1 MKVLQKLTL
10 ANLRQNRRRTTVTI
24 IGVILSSALILAV
37 VGIVA
42 SMRQM
47 MINFAIDEVGNYHDM
62 YEEVPAEKLKYLTEN
77 QHVESYFYS
86 EPLTEDT
93 LKDGFDAEVLETYEV
108 YQNAPYKAKFY
119 EKLNTLPANNTKPYN
134 VYIRYDEPGKYET
147 FRQQILETL
156 GGSPQI
162 NVRTNSDLLRYEAA
176 AMSDVTLASLISLAI
191 IVIAIIVVT
200 SIFVIRNSFSISA
213 TERARQFGMLS
224 SVGATPRQ
232 IRRSVIFEGAVIG
245 AIGIPLGILLGMLAV
260 VILVAIMNYLMRDM
274 LAFTI
279 SVAMPWWIFP
289 IAILLSVITIF
300 LSSLMPA
307 IRAAKMSPIEAIRG
321 NQDIKIKSKKLR
333 TSRFIKHTFGIG
345 GVIADKNLKRSRK
358 KYRTTVISI
367 VLSVATFIGLYSFL
381 GYGQQ
386 VVGLQYDNSKID
398 LTVGGGDA
406 ELYQDLAT
414 RFNLKDYAYYLRTN
428 VLDVSLY
435 LVNPDY
441 FTKYAEEVGVKAK
454 DLNKVVIL
462 DDLTMTADE
471 AGAYKVERAYPDLQ
485 PGDELEVEA
494 IKQWHEEKVQDGQGG
509 SFIAKTYGDADKVK
523 VKIPITKITDL
534 RPLGF
539 ENSHYET
546 AFASEDYYLRDQLGL
561 DADATSFYAENVED
575 VKPIIQYLEEVEKTG
590 KYKYLNFQD
599 VEEVKAQSRRIYLL
613 ISIFLYGFI
622 AVVTL
627 IGVTNIFNTITTN
640 IALRAKEFAMLKSIG
655 MTTRE
660 FNHMVRLES
669 LMYAV
674 KALVIGIPLGLLLSY
689 GFYQSIAQS
698 VDFGYSIPWMAIL
711 LSIIAVGALISA
723 IMHYS
728 VKQVEKQNIIETIR
742 NENI

>member
-10 ANLRQNRRRTTVTI
+10 ANLRQNQRRTAVTI

-62 YEEVPAEKLKYLTEN
+62 YEAVPAEKLKYLTEN
-77 QHVESYFYS
+77 QHVESYYYS
-86 EPLTEDT
+86 EPVT
-93 LKDGFDAEVLETYEV
+93 KDSLPDEISEEVLETYEV
-108 YQNAPYKAKFY
+108 YQYVPYKAKFY
-119 EKLNTLPANNTKPYN
+119 EKLTALPANNTKPYN
-134 VYIRYDEPGKYET
+134 VYVRYDNPGEYEAI
-147 FRQQILETL
+147 RQQILETL
-156 GGSPQI
+156 GGEPHI

-176 AMSDVTLASLISLAI
+176 VMSDVTLASLISLAA

-232 IRRSVIFEGAVIG
+232 IRRSVIFEGVVIG

-274 LAFTI
+274 LTFTI

-307 IRAAKMSPIEAIRG
+307 IRSAKMSPIEAIRG

-333 TSRFIKHTFGIG
+333 TSKFVKNTFGVG

-381 GYGQQ
+381 GYGQK
-386 VVGLQYDNSKID
+386 VVGLQYSNSNID

-406 ELYQDLAT
+406 KLYQDLVNK
-414 RFNLKDYAYYLRTN
+414 FNLKDYAYYLRTN
-428 VLDVSLY
+428 VLDISLY

-441 FTKYAEEVGVKAK
+441 FAKYASEVGVKAK
-454 DLNKVVIL
+454 DLDKVVIL
-462 DDLTMTADE
+462 NDHTMTADE
-471 AGAYKVERAYPDLQ
+471 TGAYKVERAYPNLKA
-485 PGDELEVEA
+485 GDELEVESVM
-494 IKQWHEEKVQDGQGG
+494 QWHEEKVQGEQG
-509 SFIAKTYGDADKVK
+509 SFIAKTYGDADKAK
-523 VKIPITKITDL
+523 VKIPITAITDL
-534 RPLGF
+534 QPLGF
-539 ENSHYET
+539 ENAYYET
-546 AFASEDYYLRDQLGL
+546 AVASEDYYLRDRLGL
-561 DADATSFYAENVED
+561 DSDATSFYAENVED
-575 VKPIIQYLEEVEKTG
+575 IKPIIQYLEEVEKTG
-590 KYKYLNFQD
+590 KYQYLNFQD
-599 VEEVKAQSRRIYLL
+599 VEEVKSQSRRIYLL

-655 MTTRE
+655 MTTKE
-660 FNHMVRLES
+660 FNYMVRLES
-669 LMYAV
+669 LMYAS

-698 VDFGYSIPWMAIL
+698 VDFGYSIPWMA
-711 LSIIAVGALISA
+711 ALISIVA
-723 IMHYS
+723 VGLLISIIMHYS